1 MHINSLLLFQTNG
14 EKTKN
19 KKYHTVGIF
28 PKSNR
33 KIVERDK
40 IDTNNTQ
47 MHDRSFS
54 WLGTG
59 TSLKIKVAGLN
70 WFYVLIR
77 SKYNLLLTVMSA
89 IIIVDVRPV

>member
-1 MHINSLLLFQTNG
+1 
-14 EKTKN
+14 
-19 KKYHTVGIF
+19 
-28 PKSNR
+28 
-33 KIVERDK
+33 
-40 IDTNNTQ
+40 